1 MQRLWDEEDARALC
15 KYFWDVDLTP
25 GQELIV
31 KSVAFPKARENK
43 LKRTLIICPTRY
55 GKSYCVSMGIL
66 LWIFKNKNKKVNLVA
81 PTNEKTMIIR
91 NYIANFITA
100 SPIFS
105 QLLDTDRT
113 GIARIRKEIS
123 KRRMTWKNGVELR
136 TLSAEGQGE
145 QLMGFG
151 ADKLVV
157 DEECDIGYEVFRSKI
172 TRMLGESP
180 DSEYV
185 GIGNPWHRDNQMWEH
200 WTNPDWEKIHIG
212 WEQAVEEGRIPQ
224 IFIDEQK
231 ATLTEREFEILYGAN
246 FPETST
252 DALIDWKWIDQAQKK
267 EIVVGEKYQ
276 IIAGIDVAAEGNDL
290 TVVTIVKKDTE
301 LNKYKVLKI
310 DAWGKTDLM
319 PTVGKIL
326 PMLAEF
332 GVHKVLIDSSGIGS
346 GVFSRLEEIRKEGKL
361 KCQVEKFLGGAGPS
375 TDKAKEK
382 FLNINA
388 ESYWHLRSLFEEGK
402 IQIVQRPE
410 LVSQLSKM
418 KWELTSA
425 EKIRIRRPG
434 QKEGDTAEKKSPD
447 FADSLNIAC
456 WVPSRAGLSFGN
468 LNVGGP
474 EKVGEG
480 WRKPSSL
487 NR

>member
-15 KYFWDVDLTP
+15 KYFWDVDLTA
-25 GQELIV
+25 GEEKIV
-31 KSVAFPKARENK
+31 KSVAFGRRRKV
-43 LKRTLIICPTRY
+43 KRTIICCMTRY
-55 GKSYCVSMGIL
+55 GKSYSVSMGIL
-66 LWIFKNKNKKVNLVA
+66 LWIFQNRNRKVAIIA
-81 PTNEKTMIIR
+81 PTNEKTTIIR
-91 NYIANFITA
+91 NYIAQFISK

-105 QLLDTDRT
+105 QLLDMDRT
-113 GIARIRKEIS
+113 GIDRIRKEIS
-123 KRRMTWKNGVELR
+123 KKRMTWKNGVEMR

-145 QLMGFG
+145 SLMGFG
-151 ADKLVV
+151 ADMVVV
-157 DEECDIGYEVFRSKI
+157 DEECDIDYEVYRSKI
-172 TRMLGESP
+172 TRMLGESD

-200 WTNPDWEKIHIG
+200 WINPAWNKIHIDFQ
-212 WEQAVEEGRIPQ
+212 EALEEGRISED
-224 IFIDEQK
+224 FVAEQR

-246 FPETST
+246 FPETSS
-252 DALIDWKWIDQAQKK
+252 DALIDWKWIDRAQKQ

-301 LNKYKVLKI
+301 LNKYKVLKV

-326 PMLAEF
+326 PILAEF
-332 GVHKVLIDSSGIGS
+332 NVHKVLVDSSGIGS
-346 GVFSRLEEIRKEGKL
+346 GVFSRLEEIRKDGKL
-361 KCQVEKFLGGAGPS
+361 KCVVEKFLGGAGPS

-388 ESYWHLRSLFEEGK
+388 ESFWHLRSLFEEGK

-456 WVPSRAGLSFGN
+456 WVPSRAGLSFGS
-468 LNVGGP
+468 LITI
-474 EKVGEG
+474 EG
-480 WRKPSSL
+480 KK
-487 NR
+487 